1 MTPNETTDRADA
13 TVWLPLLHI
22 LGGVAERV
30 ARRRS
35 DDGSIDDEHAV
46 GAPAGGPGT
55 AGDIAG
61 ASGVRA
67 RAARGGR
74 P

>member
-1 MTPNETTDRADA
+1 MTLNETIDRAEA

-35 DDGSIDDEHAV
+35 DDFPVDKEKAAV
-46 GAPAGGPGT
+46 ATAAGPEE
-55 AGDIAG
+55 
-61 ASGVRA
+61 
-67 RAARGGR
+67 GR
-74 P
+74 

>member
-1 MTPNETTDRADA
+1 MNTSSTSDRADA

-30 ARRRS
+30 ARRRAA
-35 DDGSIDDEHAV
+35 DPQPDGEPPD
-46 GAPAGGPGT
+46 GTGPAGLATGRASARGC
-55 AGDIAG
+55 AGK
-61 ASGVRA
+61 
-67 RAARGGR
+67 GGR